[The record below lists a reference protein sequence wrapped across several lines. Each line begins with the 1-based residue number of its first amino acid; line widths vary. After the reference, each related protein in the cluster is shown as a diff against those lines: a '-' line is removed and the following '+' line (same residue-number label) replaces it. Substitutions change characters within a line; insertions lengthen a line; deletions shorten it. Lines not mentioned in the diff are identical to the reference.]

1 MKEVGQGVAQNA
13 HDSRPGDPH
22 ASQRWLVAGI
32 GLVLA
37 AYVVCAAYG
46 VPQRVTR
53 LVAQGAPMAHEAAAH
68 EPSHAVLE
76 PPPYWMIAP
85 FAGLLGAIAVLPLV
99 PRASHWWE
107 SNLHRLYVAGA
118 LGAVTVGYYLFV
130 HQGPVQGHWPV
141 PRVLEP
147 ASHGPNLRLASA
159 VLADALLA
167 EYIPFIVLLF
177 TLYTISGG
185 IRIEGDLPA
194 HPAANL
200 LFLAGGSVAASLIG
214 TTGAAMVLIRPLLE
228 TNRER
233 KHVAHT
239 VIFFIFIVCNCGG
252 CLLPLGD
259 PPLFL
264 GYLLGVPFLW
274 TLQLW
279 PEWLVVNGALLALY
293 YAVDRWWFYPH
304 EAPRDLARDE
314 SEVRRLRCAGLWPN
328 GLLLLGVVSSVGLL
342 DPTKPLPGTQWH
354 PWVYLREAVQLGL
367 VALSLVLGDAAIR
380 QRNGFSY
387 HAILEV
393 AALFLGIF
401 VCMQPPLQIL
411 RIEGPGLGLHTAA
424 HFFWATGSLS
434 SVLDNA
440 PTYVVFFETARSLG
454 SSAPGNL
461 VAGVPEPLLRA
472 VSLGAVFMGAMTYIG
487 NGPNF
492 MVRAIAEKAGVA
504 MPSFFGYLFY
514 SVAILLPLFALVVW
528 LFL

>member
-1 MKEVGQGVAQNA
+1 MA
-13 HDSRPGDPH
+13 HDPQPG
-22 ASQRWLVAGI
+22 AFLSSQRWLVAAVGV
-32 GLVLA
+32 VLA
-37 AYVVCAAYG
+37 AYLVSAG
-46 VPQRVTR
+46 FGLPQRITR
-53 LVAQGAPMAHEAAAH
+53 LVAHSAQTGEEAPAHHSSPGVVA
-68 EPSHAVLE
+68 
-76 PPPYWMIAP
+76 PPYWMVAP
-85 FAGLLGAIAVLPLV
+85 FAGLLGAIAIFPLV
-99 PRASHWWE
+99 PRLSHWWE
-107 SNLHRLYVAGA
+107 SNLHRLCVAGI
-118 LGAVTVGYYLFV
+118 LGALTLGYYLFL
-130 HQGPVQGHWPV
+130 HDGPVQGHWPV

-147 ASHGPNLRLASA
+147 ASQGPNLLLATA
-159 VLADALLA
+159 VLVDALLA
-167 EYIPFIVLLF
+167 EYVPFIVLLF

-194 HPAANL
+194 HPAANV
-200 LFLAGGSVAASLIG
+200 LFLAGGAVAASLIG
-214 TTGAAMVLIRPLLE
+214 TTGAGMLLIRPLLE

-279 PEWLVVNGALLALY
+279 PEWLLVNGVLLALY
-293 YAVDRWWFYPH
+293 YAIDRWWFYPH
-304 EAPRDLARDE
+304 EATRDLVRDE
-314 SEVRRLRCAGLWPN
+314 TEVRRLRFVGLWPN
-328 GLLLLGVVSSVGLL
+328 GVLLLGVVLSVGFL
-342 DPTKPLPGTQWH
+342 DPTKPVPGTQWH

-367 VALSLVLGDAAIR
+367 VALSLVLGDSEVR
-380 QRNGFSY
+380 QRSGFNY

-401 VCMQPPLQIL
+401 LCMQPPLQIL
-411 RIEGPGLGLHTAA
+411 RMEGPSLGLHTAP

-440 PTYVVFFETARSLG
+440 PTYVVFFETARSVAA
-454 SSAPGNL
+454 STPGKL

-492 MVRAIAEKAGVA
+492 MVRAIAEKAGVP

-514 SVAILLPLFALVVW
+514 SVTILLPLFALVVW